1 MQYFYV
7 WELAH
12 LVHMAMLDLVWHGS
26 RRQTNH
32 CEGDIFSLHSYG
44 RGNKFEDCEDVTG
57 SGRAIGSDQVG
68 FVQ

>member
-32 CEGDIFSLHSYG
+32 CEGDILLLHCQG
-44 RGNKFEDCEDVTG
+44 RANKFEDCEV
-57 SGRAIGSDQVG
+57 R
-68 FVQ
+68 